1 MRIDEKKLFIQLA
14 KKNWNICNLADTLGV
29 CPQTIEAIKKR
40 KSPRP
45 STIGKIAKAL
55 DCEPEDLLEME

>member
-14 KKNWNICNLADTLGV
+14 KKNWDLCNLADAMGV
-29 CPQTIEAIKKR
+29 CPQNIIAIKKR
-40 KSPRP
+40 KNPRP

-55 DCEPEDLLEME
+55 DCEPEDLLETE